1 MITVSER
8 DLNASKYQLR
18 KQGLIPGVV
27 YSKQKSVPITISQRE
42 FDKARST
49 HEPVMTTS
57 MGDMVVM
64 KEIQREPVS
73 GKIIHVS
80 FQHIV
85 KGQKFTATIPIH
97 LVHPEVNFGNS
108 GLVLKT
114 IHAKVEVEGTAETM
128 VDHVTVD
135 VSNMKVHDLIRIK
148 DLPVI
153 KGLEYLD
160 DPETQVAVLD
170 YSQTEESEP
179 DTTEAPVEVIKDAK
193 EAPKT

>member
-1 MITVSER
+1 
-8 DLNASKYQLR
+8 
-18 KQGLIPGVV
+18 
-27 YSKQKSVPITISQRE
+27 
-42 FDKARST
+42 
-49 HEPVMTTS
+49 

-97 LVHPEVNFGNS
+97 LVHPDVNFGNS

-135 VSNMKVHDLIRIK
+135 VSKMVVHDLIRVK
-148 DLPVI
+148 DLPAI
-153 KGLEYLD
+153 SGIEYLD

-170 YSQTEESEP
+170 YSQAEESET

-193 EAPKT
+193 EAPKA